1 MRFHCKNSS
10 WFHQNLLASSGI
22 GGAAVDNLNSRP
34 GPTKISRL
42 PIDGVAAVQV
52 SGELDLAT
60 VEILEASAER
70 ALTHSIE
77 PLLIDFTDCGFIDSS
92 VLSLLVKLRN
102 RLGHSSPPRFAVV
115 ARDQP
120 LRVLHLTRLVDEMAV
135 FASLEEAI
143 NGLQVAGAVESSAS
157 VVRRSTEPPPDV
169 AKRTRAS
176 DTPTRA

>member
-1 MRFHCKNSS
+1 MGS
-10 WFHQNLLASSGI
+10 
-22 GGAAVDNLNSRP
+22 LNSRP
-34 GPTKISRL
+34 GRPDVSQLT
-42 PIDGVAAVQV
+42 IDGVAAVQV

-60 VEILEASAER
+60 VEILEASVER

-120 LRVLHLTRLVDEMAV
+120 LRVLHMTRLADEMAV

-143 NGLQVAGAVESSAS
+143 NALQVSVAAESSAS
-157 VVRRSTEPPPDV
+157 VVRHPTEAPRDM

-176 DTPTRA
+176 DRPTRA

>member
-1 MRFHCKNSS
+1 MGMDS
-10 WFHQNLLASSGI
+10 
-22 GGAAVDNLNSRP
+22 LNSRP
-34 GPTKISRL
+34 GL
-42 PIDGVAAVQV
+42 PDVSQRRIDGVAAVQV

-60 VEILEASAER
+60 VEILEASVER
-70 ALTHSIE
+70 ALKHSIE

-120 LRVLHLTRLVDEMAV
+120 LRVLHMTRLADEMAV

-143 NGLQVAGAVESSAS
+143 NALQVVAAESSAS
-157 VVRRSTEPPPDV
+157 VVRRPTEAPRDM

-176 DTPTRA
+176 DRPTRA

>member
-1 MRFHCKNSS
+1 MGMDS
-10 WFHQNLLASSGI
+10 L
-22 GGAAVDNLNSRP
+22 DSRP
-34 GPTKISRL
+34 GRPDVSQRR
-42 PIDGVAAVQV
+42 IDGVAAVQV

-60 VEILEASAER
+60 VEILEASVER
-70 ALTHSIE
+70 ALKHSIE

-120 LRVLHLTRLVDEMAV
+120 LRVLHMTRLADEMAV

-143 NGLQVAGAVESSAS
+143 NALQVAVAAESSAS
-157 VVRRSTEPPPDV
+157 VVRRPAEAPRDM

-176 DTPTRA
+176 DRPTRA